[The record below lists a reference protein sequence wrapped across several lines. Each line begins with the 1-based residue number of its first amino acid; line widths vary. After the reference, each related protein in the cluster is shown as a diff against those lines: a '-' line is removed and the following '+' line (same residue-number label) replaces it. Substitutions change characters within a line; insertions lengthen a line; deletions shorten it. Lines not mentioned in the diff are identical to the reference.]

1 MPERK
6 KLASLE
12 DPLRRDQLRKRLS
25 AFTPDATRRWGT
37 MTAGGAMC
45 HVALCFELVTAGG
58 MHSRRSGLLG
68 RTMVRY
74 FALHTPVP
82 WPRGVPTL
90 PELVEGEPG
99 VRSQGFD
106 IDHRRLLTAFD
117 RFVRAQTIAGLA
129 HPIFG
134 PLTHW
139 EWMRWGYL
147 HADHHLRQF
156 GL

>member
-1 MPERK
+1 MP
-6 KLASLE
+6 LASLE
-12 DPLRRDQLRKRLS
+12 DASCREEIQKRLE
-25 AFTPDATRRWGT
+25 AFHPHVERRWGVLT
-37 MTAGGAMC
+37 PGGVVC
-45 HVALCFELVTAGG
+45 HLAASYEMATRGTVSTQRPGPLQ
-58 MHSRRSGLLG
+58 
-68 RTMVRY
+68 RTVVRY
-74 FALHTPVP
+74 FALHTSVR

-90 PELVEGEPG
+90 PQLVEGAPG
-99 VRSQGFD
+99 VRPQDFD
-106 IDHRRLLTAFD
+106 QDRARLMAAYKAFG
-117 RFVRAQTIAGLA
+117 ALKSLAGRV